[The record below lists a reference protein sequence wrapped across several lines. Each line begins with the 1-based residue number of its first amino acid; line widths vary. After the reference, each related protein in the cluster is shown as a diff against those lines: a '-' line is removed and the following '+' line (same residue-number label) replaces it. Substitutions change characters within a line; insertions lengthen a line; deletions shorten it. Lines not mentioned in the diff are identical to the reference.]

1 MSNKL
6 YNNYSRNFNTYSNY
20 SRNIT
25 KIYLFDINKKEII
38 FTKYDIYFV
47 KDNQGNRRYY
57 SCENNSPLFQS
68 IEMVDEYKKLNLQV
82 S

>member
-1 MSNKL
+1 MSNTF
-6 YNNYSRNFNTYSNY
+6 YNYN
-20 SRNIT
+20 RNIT

-38 FTKYDIYFV
+38 FTKYDIYCV

>member
-1 MSNKL
+1 MSNTF
-6 YNNYSRNFNTYSNY
+6 YNYN
-20 SRNIT
+20 RNIT

-47 KDNQGNRRYY
+47 KDNQGNRQYY
-57 SCENNSPLFQS
+57 CCSDDSPLFQS

>member
-1 MSNKL
+1 MSNTF
-6 YNNYSRNFNTYSNY
+6 YHSN
-20 SRNIT
+20 RNIT

-47 KDNQGNRRYY
+47 KDNQGNRQYY
-57 SCENNSPLFQS
+57 CCSDDSPLFQS